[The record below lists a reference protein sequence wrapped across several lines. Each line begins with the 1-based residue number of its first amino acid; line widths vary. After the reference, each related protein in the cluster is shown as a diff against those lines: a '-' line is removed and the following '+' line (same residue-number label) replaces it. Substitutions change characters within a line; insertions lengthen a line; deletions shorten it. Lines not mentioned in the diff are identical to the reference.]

1 MNRIPPSVSSA
12 VLWIALLMPG
22 SAFAEIKTV
31 TLSVPTMSCFTCP
44 LTVRMVLN
52 RVPGV
57 ADASADLSSRTATVT
72 FDSDKTNVQA
82 LIDAAT
88 GAGYPSTLKQ

>member
-1 MNRIPPSVSSA
+1 MKRILLSASSS
-12 VLWIALLMPG
+12 VLWIALLFPG
-22 SAFAEIKTV
+22 TVLAETKTV

-44 LTVRMVLN
+44 LTVRMSLR

-57 ADASADLSSRTATVT
+57 TDATADLSSRTATVK
-72 FDSDKTNVQA
+72 FDTAKTNVQA
-82 LIDAAT
+82 LIDATA